1 MSEQAMSELEQ
12 MLADSA
18 QRLFGNEVT
27 VAQVEAAERGEW
39 PQSLW
44 ATVEASGLP
53 RLFAAEE
60 DGGADASWREAL
72 PALLAAS
79 RSLAPLPF
87 VETALCGW
95 LLARFAMP
103 MPDGVLTLG
112 ETVGGA
118 SARADGGQWRF
129 DGEVRAPWGR
139 HAGHVV
145 VRADVAGV
153 ADAADAARRGG
164 RKAWLLLST
173 AGVPIEAGA
182 NLAGEPRDTLRFH
195 AATAVAAAVAE
206 SGHTLADDDAPRALG
221 ALARAI
227 QMAGALERVLD
238 QTVQYAGERIQFGR
252 PIGKFQAIQQ
262 QLAVQANEV
271 VAARMAVAAACAAMG
286 EPGWLWQAMVAKVIC
301 GHAAGRVAAI
311 AHQVHGA
318 IGFTY
323 EHSLHFATR
332 RLWSWRAE
340 YGNEAHWSRIIGA
353 RAIRR
358 GGAALWPDITG
369 TAAD

>member
-1 MSEQAMSELEQ
+1 MSELEQ

-27 VAQVEAAERGEW
+27 VARIEAAERGEW
-39 PQSLW
+39 SGSLW
-44 ATVEASGLP
+44 ETVEASGLP
-53 RLFAAEE
+53 RLFAAE
-60 DGGADASWREAL
+60 DAGGAEASWQEAL

-95 LLARFAMP
+95 LLTQLSMP
-103 MPDGVLTLG
+103 MPEGVLTLAEAG
-112 ETVGGA
+112 DGA
-118 SARADGGQWRF
+118 SARVDGGQWRF
-129 DGEVRAPWGR
+129 DGAVSAPWGR
-139 HAGHVV
+139 HAGYIV
-145 VRADVAGV
+145 VRADVAGGS
-153 ADAADAARRGG
+153 GG
-164 RKAWLLLST
+164 KAWLLLST
-173 AGVPIEAGA
+173 AGAAIDVNS
-182 NLAGEPRDTLRFH
+182 NLAGEPRDTLRFD
-195 AATAVAAAVAE
+195 AATAVGAAVPDA
-206 SGHTLADDDAPRALG
+206 GHMLADDDAPRALG
-221 ALARAI
+221 ALARSI
-227 QMAGALERVLD
+227 QMAGALERVLE
-238 QTVQYAGERIQFGR
+238 QTVQYASERIQFGR

-262 QLAVQANEV
+262 QLAVLANEV
-271 VAARMAVAAACAAMG
+271 VAARMAVAGACAAMA
-286 EPGWLWQAMVAKVIC
+286 EPRWLWQAMVAKVIC

-340 YGNEAHWSRIIGA
+340 YGNEAHWSRAIGA